1 MYFVGKS
8 IKDYVL
14 LLNLAS
20 VWINIF
26 MFFLRKKYL
35 SREVENKLQGLAD

>member
-8 IKDYVL
+8 IKEYIL

-20 VWINIF
+20 VGINIC
-26 MFFLRKKYL
+26 MSFLHKKYL
-35 SREVENKLQGLAD
+35 SREVENKLQGSAD

>member
-35 SREVENKLQGLAD
+35 SREVENKLQGSAD

>member
-8 IKDYVL
+8 IKDYIL

-35 SREVENKLQGLAD
+35 SREVENKQGSAD